1 MLETDA
7 SDTVVAVVFSQL
19 GIDGEWHPVG
29 YLSKTM
35 SPAECNYAIYDKE
48 LLAIV
53 KAFEHWRAELESTQD
68 PVSVVTDHKAL
79 EYFMSTKALT
89 ARQARWAEILSKY
102 NFRIEYKPGR
112 LNRADPLTRRE
123 QDTTPQDELKKKNRE
138 QVLLRPE
145 MLSPELQETIQIQQV
160 ICGQLELI
168 DLIRQANQ
176 TSPELEEYRQLAKK
190 GHSA

>member
-7 SDTVVAVVFSQL
+7 SDTVVAAVFSQL

-190 GHSA
+190 GHLA